1 MPSSRPL
8 PGVLMLVPAG
18 SEGEAVYNAPVAQ
31 PDRVVAS
38 EAIGRGFESLR
49 ARHLPLLPS
58 ALADPPPSRMPP
70 ATPRLPERDRQALQP
85 AAQRHGRSTAS
96 LRARQSLKP
105 MQRPHLRVPLDQIHV
120 EQLRRIPRPAPL
132 QPAPRPPGAA
142 SAPGSRYG
150 CHRPRSVHP
159 AAASARD
166 PPGQR
171 LPIAIDV
178 AVINGVQRV
187 LRDCLQQLA
196 TQAVLYA
203 PAAVLRL
210 SRQ

>member
-70 ATPRLPERDRQALQP
+70 AHPGSQSVTAKRFSRRHSAMADRQ
-85 AAQRHGRSTAS
+85 R
-96 LRARQSLKP
+96 
-105 MQRPHLRVPLDQIHV
+105 
-120 EQLRRIPRPAPL
+120 
-132 QPAPRPPGAA
+132 
-142 SAPGSRYG
+142 
-150 CHRPRSVHP
+150 
-159 AAASARD
+159 ASARASHSSPCSARTSESLSTRYMLNNCVASRD
-166 PPGQR
+166 QLPSSQRHVHLGQLPLQVVDTAAIAREVSIQQLPARAIPPGSGFPSQ
-171 LPIAIDV
+171 
-178 AVINGVQRV
+178 
-187 LRDCLQQLA
+187 
-196 TQAVLYA
+196 
-203 PAAVLRL
+203 
-210 SRQ
+210 

>member
-132 QPAPRPPGAA
+132 QPAPPPPGAA

-166 PPGQR
+166 LPGQR

-178 AVINGVQRV
+178 AVINCVQRV

>member
-120 EQLRRIPRPAPL
+120 ELRRIPRPAPL